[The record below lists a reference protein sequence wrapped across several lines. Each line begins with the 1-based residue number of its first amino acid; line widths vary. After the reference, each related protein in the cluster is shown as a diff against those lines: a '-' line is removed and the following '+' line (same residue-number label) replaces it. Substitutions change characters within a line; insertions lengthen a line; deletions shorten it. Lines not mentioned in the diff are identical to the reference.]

1 MPHTLT
7 PAQEHVQRILAE
19 QSQPQ
24 TTESTNGTLLM
35 QLVGDKREL
44 GALQSIEARIARK
57 REFLPKY
64 AGFIEGVLSNSTGL
78 SEDDTTLLQELYVWL
93 VDTFDLQ
100 RTSQLYDWMQTHNVA
115 LPARM
120 NRNLAA
126 FAAEELSERIKAKLS
141 AGQAIDEDTLTML
154 EQLTERLD
162 AQDMHDVVR
171 AKWYKQMGLL
181 LASHQQYT
189 RAHAHLSRANQLDDN
204 CGVKTELK
212 RLDKLIAEQGNS
224 TPPQ

>member
-1 MPHTLT
+1 M
-7 PAQEHVQRILAE
+7 
-19 QSQPQ
+19 
-24 TTESTNGTLLM
+24 
-35 QLVGDKREL
+35 
-44 GALQSIEARIARK
+44 
-57 REFLPKY
+57 
-64 AGFIEGVLSNSTGL
+64 
-78 SEDDTTLLQELYVWL
+78 LQELYVWL

-126 FAAEELSERIKAKLS
+126 FTAEELSESIKAQLA
-141 AGQAIDEDTLTML
+141 AGQAIDEDTLTLL

-189 RAHAHLSRANQLDDN
+189 RAHAHLSRANQLDDK